1 VTTNVGNDT
10 FIVDGVTAKLRAIG
24 AMFDSGKVSR
34 HHTVFD
40 HIGWQDIG
48 IGQDPFW
55 TLGCLVDNQADI
67 IWPWVRSTEAN

>member
-1 VTTNVGNDT
+1 
-10 FIVDGVTAKLRAIG
+10 
-24 AMFDSGKVSR
+24 MFDTGKVGR